1 MSSPPV
7 PDDFPLRLSRR
18 FRRQQTFAVG
28 YAPLSS
34 RVCGLV
40 ADWLETGADRDPV
53 AAWLLVAGRGRA
65 SFDVPLLLLA
75 GLHRAVLAGEPA
87 VAELARYY
95 PSAGGTLDPAGAGFA
110 AVLRAALLALR
121 PQLSA
126 FLGAAT
132 VQTNEVARGLA
143 WLLPACFPGWPE
155 MHLVELGASAGLNL
169 VADWRAFRLVDA
181 AGRALL
187 ADLGRGEGDPFVV
200 EVAGEGPRRC
210 PHPLPQVLSRT
221 GCDLAPLDLTV
232 AGDAQTLAAFV
243 WADQTDRLAL
253 LRRGMDSFHRAHRQG
268 ARVRLHRV
276 DLPSGLTGFLNE
288 HVAFPGDAPI
298 LVSNTYLTTYL
309 QGRGADLRPQL
320 AAWAAG
326 QPRPVLWLQW
336 ETLWQ
341 GPRPPEF
348 GWLGWTADLWQQ
360 GGHRHWQLAWV
371 QPHGARVQWLPGLA
385 EWARFWRDRGR

>member
-18 FRRQQTFAVG
+18 FRRQQAFAVG

-132 VQTNEVARGLA
+132 VQTN
-143 WLLPACFPGWPE
+143 
-155 MHLVELGASAGLNL
+155 
-169 VADWRAFRLVDA
+169 
-181 AGRALL
+181 
-187 ADLGRGEGDPFVV
+187 
-200 EVAGEGPRRC
+200 
-210 PHPLPQVLSRT
+210 
-221 GCDLAPLDLTV
+221 
-232 AGDAQTLAAFV
+232 
-243 WADQTDRLAL
+243 
-253 LRRGMDSFHRAHRQG
+253 
-268 ARVRLHRV
+268 
-276 DLPSGLTGFLNE
+276 
-288 HVAFPGDAPI
+288 
-298 LVSNTYLTTYL
+298 
-309 QGRGADLRPQL
+309 
-320 AAWAAG
+320 
-326 QPRPVLWLQW
+326 
-336 ETLWQ
+336 
-341 GPRPPEF
+341 
-348 GWLGWTADLWQQ
+348 
-360 GGHRHWQLAWV
+360 
-371 QPHGARVQWLPGLA
+371 
-385 EWARFWRDRGR
+385 